1 MSTPDGGAGVLD
13 RLQTPY
19 DVLGIEVGAD
29 VEAVRQAYRALARV
43 HHPDLSADPVSA
55 DLFHQITEAYR
66 TLTDPNRRVK
76 ADLLARATI
85 AFRAARPGPLPP
97 RPGEDVTVAV
107 EFAPHEFQRGGR
119 RGIVT
124 ASRVGCKACR
134 GAGLGE
140 SGRLVR
146 CRRCEGTGHR
156 LHIQHTGSGDLRS
169 WRPCGD
175 CAASGC
181 RVADPCGVCR
191 GEGRLSAQVS
201 VTVNFPPG
209 LRDGAFVLVPGF
221 GDAGIRNAPSGDLFV
236 EVRATR
242 S

>member
-1 MSTPDGGAGVLD
+1 MRTPDGGAGVLD
-13 RLQTPY
+13 RLRTPY

-29 VEAVRQAYRALARV
+29 VDVVRQAYRALARL
-43 HHPDLSADPVSA
+43 HHPDLSADSVSA
-55 DLFHQITEAYR
+55 DLFQQITEAYR
-66 TLTDPNRRVK
+66 ALIDPNRRLK

-85 AFRAARPGPLPP
+85 AFRDSRPGPLPL

-107 EFAPHEFQRGGR
+107 EFAPHEIGRGGR
-119 RGIVT
+119 RVVVT
-124 ASRVGCKACR
+124 PSRVGCKACG

-146 CRRCEGTGHR
+146 CQRCEGTGHR
-156 LHIQHTGSGDLRS
+156 LHIQHTGAGDLRS
-169 WRPCGD
+169 WRPCGE
-175 CAASGC
+175 CSASGC

-191 GEGRLSAQVS
+191 GEGRLSSQVS
-201 VTVNFPPG
+201 VTVNFPPR

-236 EVRATR
+236 EVVTGHR
-242 S
+242 